1 MRDTPGQP
9 QLDFAEQF
17 GLPFGRQSFSLKQ
30 LSEDL
35 GVSLD
40 TLYRLH
46 QEGAFTLPDGSPGSV
61 NLAPRAKTTRG
72 LIRVTRAAVLHMLHT
87 RRD

>member
-1 MRDTPGQP
+1 MSRELPQP
-9 QLDFAEQF
+9 ELDFAEQF
-17 GLPFGRQSFSLKQ
+17 GLPIGRSSFSLKQ
-30 LSEDL
+30 LAQHLD
-35 GVSLD
+35 VSLD

-46 QEGAFTLPDGSPGSV
+46 QEGAFTLPSGESGTV
-61 NLAPRAKTTRG
+61 NLAPRHQQTRG